1 MKRLYI
7 AAILALA
14 GGMFAGLLMQEDPGY
29 VLISW
34 GKTTIEMSLWIG
46 LLLFGTLLVAFHLL
60 MRLQSGIRQPL
71 KALNVFSAAR
81 RDKRALK
88 ATVKGLLL
96 MAEGQWRK
104 SERLLKRSAPRSGA
118 AVINYLAAARAAH
131 AQGRF
136 DESDQ
141 LLKLALESTPGA
153 ETAVCL
159 SQIEFQLER
168 GQYEQCL
175 AQLLRLQKK
184 NPRHRWVLKTLLKV
198 YQKLED
204 WQGLKALYPQLLKQ
218 DILTDAEGRQLMIRL
233 HLAMFEQCKALPEQE
248 CLEKAQQIWRELPSD
263 LKKQE
268 SLNEAYA
275 RTLHHCQADILLERF
290 ITEQLR
296 QQWQSQLVI
305 LYGLLEKG
313 DIRQQMT
320 QAEQWLKKHSDS
332 PELFLTAGRIALRNQ
347 LWGKAADFM
356 EESFRLHPLATT
368 AAELSRLYSAM
379 GRTSK
384 SRTYY
389 RYCLDLA
396 GYHLPSL
403 PMPKTSGR

>member
-29 VLISW
+29 ILISW
-34 GKTTIEMSLWIG
+34 GKTTIEMSFWIG
-46 LLLFGTLLVAFHLL
+46 ALLFGAALVSFHLL
-60 MRLQSGIRQPL
+60 MRLQSGVRRPL
-71 KALNVFSAAR
+71 KSLNVFSGAG

-104 SERLLKRSAPRSGA
+104 AERLLKRSASRSGA
-118 AVINYLAAARAAH
+118 PVINYLAAARAAH
-131 AQGRF
+131 AQGRY
-136 DESDQ
+136 EQSDQ
-141 LLKLALESTPGA
+141 LLKEALESTPGA
-153 ETAVCL
+153 ETAVSL
-159 SQIEFQLER
+159 SQIEFQMER

-218 DILTDAEGRQLMIRL
+218 DILTDTEGRKLMIRL
-233 HLAMFEQCKALPEQE
+233 HLALLEQSQNLSQE
-248 CLEKAQQIWRELPSD
+248 DCLEAIQKIWKELPSE
-263 LKKQE
+263 LKKEQQ
-268 SLNEAYA
+268 LTEAYA
-275 RTLHHCQADILLERF
+275 RALHDCKADILLERF

-296 QQWQSQLVI
+296 QSWQEQLVI
-305 LYGLLEKG
+305 IYGLLEKG
-313 DIRQQMT
+313 DVRQQMQ
-320 QAEQWLKKHSDS
+320 QAEQWLKKHGDS
-332 PELFLTAGRIALRNQ
+332 AALYLTAGRIALRNQ

-356 EESFRLHPLATT
+356 EESFRLQPLATT

-389 RYCLDLA
+389 RCCLDLA
-396 GYHLPSL
+396 GYNLPGL
-403 PMPKTSGR
+403 PMPKNTVR

>member
-1 MKRLYI
+1 MKRFYI
-7 AAILALA
+7 AAVLALA
-14 GGMFAGLLMQEDPGY
+14 AGMFTGLLMQKDPGY
-29 VLISW
+29 ILISW
-34 GKTTIEMSLWIG
+34 GRTTIEMSVWIG
-46 LLLFGTLLVAFHLL
+46 ALLFAAALIGFHLL
-60 MRLQSGIRQPL
+60 MRLQAGVRRPL
-71 KALNVFSAAR
+71 KTLNVFSAAG
-81 RDKRALK
+81 RDKRALR
-88 ATVKGLLL
+88 ATVRGLLL

-104 SERLLKRSAPRSGA
+104 AERLLKRSAGHSGA
-118 AVINYLAAARAAH
+118 PVINYLAAARAAH
-131 AQGRF
+131 AQGRH
-136 DESDQ
+136 EQSDQ
-141 LLKLALESTPGA
+141 LLKQALESTPEA
-153 ETAVCL
+153 ETAVSL
-159 SQIEFQLER
+159 LQIELQLER

-198 YQKLED
+198 YQQLED

-218 DILTDAEGRQLMIRL
+218 EILTDDEGRQLLIHL
-233 HLAMFEQCKALPEQE
+233 HLSMFEKCRQQD
-248 CLEKAQQIWRELPSD
+248 LEEGLQRCQQVWKELPSD
-263 LKKQE
+263 LKKE
-268 SLNEAYA
+268 DRLSEAYA
-275 RTLHHCQADILLERF
+275 RCLHHCQADILLERF

-296 QQWQSQLVI
+296 QRWQEQLVI

-313 DIRQQMT
+313 DLRQQMQ

-332 PELFLTAGRIALRNQ
+332 AALHLSAGRIALKNQ
-347 LWGKAADFM
+347 LWGKGADFM
-356 EESFRLHPLATT
+356 EESFRLQPLATT

-403 PMPKTSGR
+403 PMPKQSGR

>member
-7 AAILALA
+7 FAILALA
-14 GGMFAGLLMQEDPGY
+14 GGMFAGLLMREDPGY
-29 VLISW
+29 ILLSW
-34 GKTTIEMSLWIG
+34 GKTTVEMSFWIG
-46 LLLFGTLLVAFHLL
+46 LLLLGALIVGFHIL

-71 KALNVFSAAR
+71 KALNIFSSAG

-104 SERLLKRSAPRSGA
+104 AEKLLKRSAPHSGA
-118 AVINYLAAARAAH
+118 SVINYLAAARAAH

-136 DESDQ
+136 EQSDQ
-141 LLKLALESTPGA
+141 LLKEALESTPSA

-159 SQIEFQLER
+159 LQIEFQLER

-204 WQGLKALYPQLLKQ
+204 WQGLKALYPQLIKH
-218 DILTDAEGRQLMIRL
+218 DILTDAEGKQLFVKL
-233 HLAMFEQCKALPEQE
+233 HLAMFEQCKKL
-248 CLEKAQQIWRELPSD
+248 S
-263 LKKQE
+263 QE
-268 SLNEAYA
+268 SYLERIQHIWKEMPSELKREESLCEVYA
-275 RTLHHCQADILLERF
+275 RALHDCKADILLERF
-290 ITEQLR
+290 ISERLR
-296 QQWQSQLVI
+296 HSWQDSLVI
-305 LYGLLEKG
+305 IYGLLEKG
-313 DIRQQMT
+313 DVRQQMN
-320 QAEQWLKKHSDS
+320 QVEQWLKKHDDS
-332 PELFLTAGRIALRNQ
+332 AALYLTAGRVALRNQ
-347 LWGKAADFM
+347 LWGKASDFM
-356 EESFRLHPLATT
+356 EESFSLQPLATT

-379 GRTSK
+379 GRTSN

-396 GYHLPSL
+396 GYHLPNL
-403 PMPKTSGR
+403 PLPNNT